1 MPYATVGE
9 ENSGEIELYCEDH
22 GRGDPVVL
30 IHGFP

>member
-1 MPYATVGE
+1 MPYATVGK
-9 ENSGEIELYCEDH
+9 ENSGGIELYYEYH